1 MEKTPILKTLILEN
15 FRSFSQEA
23 VHFDNPTFL
32 VGRNGSG
39 KSNLLDAL
47 AFLGQAMMVYPPS
60 GLIGQR
66 GGIGAVVH
74 RTNSRRSSQ
83 DDPMFGL
90 GVLLG
95 PAERVWSQA
104 RYAFQIETKANGR
117 FGCQI
122 AREQC
127 VIHTHEGDQ
136 IWFERTP
143 EKSRTN
149 VEGLSPQPVSDR
161 LVLPLLGS
169 DARFAGLHR
178 HLLSMINCSI
188 APNGVRGGTSPL
200 NPYVQDREGG
210 NTASIL
216 REIGQNRGAD
226 MNRINEI
233 MRAVLPVHKKVDVKE
248 HGGMLELEFQQQHDD
263 ETEGWTLN
271 ALSMSDGT
279 LRVLGLL
286 AAVYQNFAPTLL
298 AIEEPEA
305 SIHPGALEVVLD
317 VLRHATRRS
326 QVIVTTHSPEI
337 LDADWI
343 EDRHI
348 RIVSA
353 QHGESR
359 VRSLSAGARG
369 ILKDHLMTAGE
380 MLRSNVLHEAQP
392 ESDTPAIPLFEDLP
406 S

>member
-15 FRSFSQEA
+15 FRGFSREA

-47 AFLGQAMMVYPPS
+47 IFLTQAMVFTPS
-60 GLIGQR
+60 GLIGER

-74 RTNSRRSSQ
+74 RANSRRSPQ
-83 DDPMFGL
+83 DDPIFGL

-95 PAERVWSQA
+95 PVDQVWSQA
-104 RYAFQIETKANGR
+104 RYAFQIEAKANGR

-127 VIHTHEGDQ
+127 VIHTHAGDQ

-161 LVLPLLGS
+161 LALPLLGS
-169 DARFAGLHR
+169 DARFAGLFR
-178 HLLSMINCSI
+178 HLLSMRLCSI
-188 APNGVRGGTSPL
+188 TPNRVHGGSSPL
-200 NPYVQDREGG
+200 YSDALDREGG
-210 NTASIL
+210 NTASVL
-216 REIGQNRGAD
+216 REIGQNRGED

-233 MRAVLPVHKKVDVKE
+233 MRTLLPVHKQVDVKE
-248 HGGMLELEFQQQHDD
+248 YGGRLELEFQQQHDD

-286 AAVYQNFAPTLL
+286 ATVYQNFAPTLL
-298 AIEEPEA
+298 AVEEPEA
-305 SIHPGALEVVLD
+305 SIHPAALEIVLD
-317 VLRHATRRS
+317 VLRHASRRS
-326 QVIVTTHSPEI
+326 QVLVTTHSPEI

-353 QHGESR
+353 EHGETR
-359 VRSLSAGARG
+359 VKSLSAGARG

-380 MLRSNVLHEAQP
+380 MLRSNALEEAQP
-392 ESDTPAIPLFEDLP
+392 DPSAGPIPLFMDLP